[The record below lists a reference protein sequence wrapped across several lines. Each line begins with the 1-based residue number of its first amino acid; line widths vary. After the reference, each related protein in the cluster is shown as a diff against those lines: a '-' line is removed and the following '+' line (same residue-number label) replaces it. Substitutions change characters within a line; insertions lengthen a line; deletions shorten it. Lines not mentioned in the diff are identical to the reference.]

1 MTAPKRD
8 NRRFTA
14 AGRFGRKGA
23 TYECRCCGRMTRE
36 TGLDESDL
44 ELCAYCLEESYLEN
58 ALSDGNIESAQ
69 YDIDLDKLQKAYKRG
84 KYAKS
89 EADKKVRKVQSSR
102 YVAPAEEVVIEH
114 DFSRFQAAGDAVGKA
129 IKSHKAKK
137 QQAGFPVLGGEFKF
151 MIKVGRGIVQ
161 VMELDDNSILTHW
174 GLDIVSKTKETVT
187 LAATR
192 TDLNRFRNGCAE
204 RISSQYDQPLWY
216 MSSAK
221 ATVAKIDAALKAGK

>member
-1 MTAPKRD
+1 MTASKRD

-129 IKSHKAKK
+129 IKSHKAK
-137 QQAGFPVLGGEFKF
+137 ASDVIEVRLGY
-151 MIKVGRGIVQ
+151 GIVQ
-161 VMELDDNSILTHW
+161 VLQLDD
-174 GLDIVSKTKETVT
+174 
-187 LAATR
+187 AATR
-192 TDLNRFRNGCAE
+192 SSYGLVVDFSKKSFITIAGSRKSMNEFGDVCADRN
-204 RISSQYDQPLWY
+204 STSWDQPLWY
-216 MSSAK
+216 MAVAK
-221 ATVAKIDAALKAGK
+221 AAAAKVYLAVAKGSK